1 MALKKIRDLVERL
14 ENAGL
19 IVRMHDRDENGVRTE
34 YARTADASVPDGDA
48 ASEAASRREELLAS
62 IASAGEEISAM
73 DNEIERLE
81 RETERHGQTL
91 SRLLEADARAEGLR
105 EDRRRVLRHSALVRT
120 TLGTF
125 RKAVIVRHVRR
136 IERLVLESYRQLLR
150 KESPVTRLEIDL
162 ERFALTLYGRDGRAL
177 GTDRL
182 SAGERQL
189 LVIALLRGLAKT
201 SGRPLPTAIDVPL
214 GRLDAGHR
222 THLVE
227 RYFPFASHQVLLFS
241 TDEEIVGSHLEKLRS
256 FIGCSYRLDYDDA
269 SGSTRIEEGYFDG
282 AEAA

>member
-1 MALKKIRDLVERL
+1 M
-14 ENAGL
+14 
-19 IVRMHDRDENGVRTE
+19 
-34 YARTADASVPDGDA
+34 
-48 ASEAASRREELLAS
+48 
-62 IASAGEEISAM
+62 
-73 DNEIERLE
+73 
-81 RETERHGQTL
+81 
-91 SRLLEADARAEGLR
+91 
-105 EDRRRVLRHSALVRT
+105 LRHSARVRT
-120 TLGTF
+120 TLGAF
-125 RKAVIVRHVRR
+125 RKAVIARHVRR

-150 KESPVTRLEIDL
+150 KESLVTRLEIDP

-177 GTDRL
+177 GADRL

-189 LVIALLRGLAKT
+189 LAIALLWGLAKT
-201 SGRPLPTAIDVPL
+201 SGRPLPTAIDTPL

-241 TDEEIVGSHLEKLRS
+241 TDEEIVGSHLEKLRP
-256 FIGCSYRLDYDDA
+256 FIGRSYRLDYDDA